1 MVRMGKGAGFG
12 RCTMQAIILA
22 AGEGSRIRPLT
33 RNRPK
38 AMVPVANRPIISYV
52 IDALLA
58 NGIRDIVVVVGYR
71 REQVIRY
78 LNTLSISPTVVI
90 QEKQLGTAH
99 ALQCAEAKIHGDFI
113 VLPGDNLVDSASIGR
128 LLHEQN
134 AMLIKEHPRPTNFGV
149 VECAE
154 GCITAVT
161 EKPEYAPTMTVSTG
175 VISLTQD
182 IFAHIE
188 STALTDVINTM
199 VRKGICIKAY
209 PAAEWMDAIVPWD
222 LLTIN
227 SRLLQHISSHKEGS
241 ISRTVMLKGP
251 VTIGKDTTIHP
262 NTVIYG
268 PVSIGSH
275 CEIGPN
281 VTILPDTSI
290 GSRVT
295 IKPHTLIESSLL
307 MDDIQV
313 GSHSQLFEAVVG
325 EGCVLHD
332 HLTTQPFET
341 IYEIEG
347 EVWKASFGAVLG
359 DNVRTAPFTVL
370 KNCIVGN
377 DTTIQNG
384 RVVTGI
390 LPDSSLVL

>member
-1 MVRMGKGAGFG
+1 
-12 RCTMQAIILA
+12 MQAVILA

-33 RNRPK
+33 KNRPK
-38 AMVPVANRPIISYV
+38 AMVPVANRPIISFA

-78 LNTLSISPTVVI
+78 LNTLTISPTVVV

-99 ALQCAEAKIHGDFI
+99 ALQCAESKIHDDFI
-113 VLPGDNLVDSASIGR
+113 ILPGDNLVDSASIGR

-134 AMLIKEHPRPTNFGV
+134 AMLIKDHPRPTNFGV
-149 VECAE
+149 VECTQ

-175 VISLTQD
+175 VISLTRD
-182 IFAHIE
+182 IFDHIE
-188 STALTDVINTM
+188 STALTDVINAM
-199 VRKGICIKAY
+199 IRKGVCIKAFE
-209 PAAEWMDAIVPWD
+209 AEEWLDAIVPWD

-227 SRLLQHISSHKEGS
+227 SRLLQHIPSQQEGTL
-241 ISRTVMLKGP
+241 SRQAVVRGP
-251 VTIGKDTTIHP
+251 VSIGKDTIIHP
-262 NTVIYG
+262 NTVIVG
-268 PVSIGSH
+268 PVSIGSN

-281 VTILPDTSI
+281 VTIMPDTSI
-290 GSRVT
+290 GSRIT
-295 IKPHTLIESSLL
+295 IKPYTLIESSLL
-307 MDDIQV
+307 MDDSQV
-313 GSHSQLFEAVVG
+313 GSHSRLFEAVVG
-325 EGCVLHD
+325 EGCILCD

-359 DNVRTAPFTVL
+359 DNVQTAPFTVL

-377 DTTIQNG
+377 DTTIHNG
-384 RVVTGI
+384 RVVAGT
-390 LPDSSLVL
+390 LPDNSLVL

>member
-1 MVRMGKGAGFG
+1 
-12 RCTMQAIILA
+12 MQAVILA

-33 RNRPK
+33 KNRPK
-38 AMVPVANRPIISYV
+38 AMVPVANRPIISYA

-78 LNTLSISPTVVI
+78 LNTLTPPPTMVV

-99 ALQCAEAKIHGDFI
+99 ALQCAESKIHDNFI
-113 VLPGDNLVDSASIGR
+113 VLPGDNLIDSASIGR
-128 LLHEQN
+128 LLHQQN
-134 AMLIKEHPRPTNFGV
+134 AMLIKDHPRPTNFGV
-149 VECAE
+149 VEYTQ

-175 VISLTQD
+175 VVSLTRD
-182 IFAHIE
+182 IFDHIE
-188 STALTDVINTM
+188 STALTDVINAM
-199 VRKGICIKAY
+199 IRKGVCIKAFE
-209 PAAEWMDAIVPWD
+209 AEEWLDAIVPWD

-227 SRLLQHISSHKEGS
+227 SRLLQHIASQHEGT
-241 ISRTVMLKGP
+241 ISRQAVVKGP
-251 VTIGKDTTIHP
+251 VSIGKDTIIHP
-262 NTVIYG
+262 NTVIFG
-268 PVSIGSH
+268 PVSIGSN

-281 VTILPDTSI
+281 VTIMPDTSI

-325 EGCVLHD
+325 EGCTLHD

-359 DNVRTAPFTVL
+359 DNVQTAPFIVL

-377 DTTIQNG
+377 DTSIQNG

-390 LPDSSLVL
+390 LPDNSLVL

>member
-1 MVRMGKGAGFG
+1 
-12 RCTMQAIILA
+12 MQAVILA

-33 RNRPK
+33 KNRPK
-38 AMVPVANRPIISYV
+38 AMVPVANQPIISYV

-78 LNTLSISPTVVI
+78 LNTLPISPTVVV

-99 ALQCAEAKIHGDFI
+99 ALQCAESEIYDDFI

-134 AMLIKEHPRPTNFGV
+134 AMLIKDHPRPTNFGV
-149 VECAE
+149 VECAQ
-154 GCITAVT
+154 GCVTAVT
-161 EKPEYAPTMTVSTG
+161 EKPEYASTMTVSTG
-175 VISLTQD
+175 VLSLTKD
-182 IFAHIE
+182 IFDHIN

-199 VRKGICIKAY
+199 IKKGVCIRAFE
-209 PAAEWMDAIVPWD
+209 AEEWLDAIVPWD
-222 LLTIN
+222 LLMIN
-227 SRLLQHISSHKEGS
+227 SRLLQHIPSQQEGT
-241 ISRTVMLKGP
+241 ISRQAIVKGK
-251 VTIGKDTTIHP
+251 VIIGKDTIIHP

-268 PVSIGSH
+268 PVSIGSN

-307 MDDIQV
+307 MEDIQV
-313 GSHSQLFEAVVG
+313 GSHSLLFEAVVG
-325 EGCVLHD
+325 EGCILCD

-359 DNVRTAPFTVL
+359 DNVQTAPFTVL

-377 DTTIQNG
+377 DTVIRNG
-384 RVVTGI
+384 RMVLGS
-390 LPDSSLVL
+390 LPDNTLVL